1 MSIAYRNAERYPD
14 PTAFQALTNIEN
26 EEKAQRRFMPLV
38 YICSPYAGDTESN
51 TAAARCYC
59 RFAVDQGCIPFAPHL
74 LFPQFLNDRDL
85 SDRNNGLFFG
95 KVLMD
100 KCSAVWVF
108 GNHISS
114 GMSEEIER
122 AKRKGYPIRYFSASL
137 EEQNEP
143 RT

>member
-38 YICSPYAGDTESN
+38 YICSPYAGDTEN
-51 TAAARCYC
+51 NAAAARRYC
-59 RFAVDQGCIPFAPHL
+59 RFAVDRGCIPFAPHL
-74 LFPQFLNDRDL
+74 LYPQFLNDRDPA
-85 SDRNNGLFFG
+85 DRSNGLFFG
-95 KVLMD
+95 KILMD

-122 AKRKGYPIRYFSASL
+122 AKRKGYPIRYFSADL

-143 RT
+143 CI